1 MEDRIAQSAQTGAFT
16 LMLLI
21 KNYRSQMIALLLKNG
36 VAVPSGASDKQIL
49 NLMAN
54 LLKISKSFYKDIML
68 FLQNPKVLN
77 NLAGEFS
84 QNAQYFRADGF
95 AGKKEGNA
103 QYFRADGFMNYQGS
117 RFGIPFS
124 LRPEDEDENGDE
136 NGDETTETT
145 KTPKKGFF
153 SGLNLGELIKD
164 GLGAFVTLDSN
175 RTDRIIAEARKK
187 SGLPPLDE
195 ETYTDEDG
203 VVKKKESPDD
213 EGISTTT
220 IVVLSLVGIAVIGTI
235 IYFVTRPKKV

>member
-16 LMLLI
+16 LMLLV

-36 VAVPSGASDKQIL
+36 VAVPSGASDKQII

-68 FLQNPKVLN
+68 FLQNPKVIN
-77 NLAGEFS
+77 SIAGDLS

-95 AGKKEGNA
+95 AGKRTGNA
-103 QYFRADGFMNYQGS
+103 QYFRADGFMNYTGD
-117 RFGIPFS
+117 RFGIPDFS
-124 LRPEDEDENGDE
+124 TNPNIDNEDEDTD
-136 NGDETTETT
+136 TP
-145 KTPKKGFF
+145 PKKGGFWAN
-153 SGLNLGELIKD
+153 LNLGDLLTKGVD
-164 GLGAFVTLDSN
+164 TLVALDKN
-175 RTDRIIAEARKK
+175 KTDRAIADARNRA
-187 SGLPPLDE
+187 GLPPLDE
-195 ETYTDEDG
+195 ETYTDDDG
-203 VVKKKESPDD
+203 VVKKKTPDD

>member
-54 LLKISKSFYKDIML
+54 LLKISKSFYRDIML

-95 AGKKEGNA
+95 AGKKQGNA
-103 QYFRADGFMNYQGS
+103 QYFRADGYLNYTKGRD
-117 RFGIPFS
+117 RFSFDDIS
-124 LRPEDEDENGDE
+124 LRPEDEDENGV
-136 NGDETTETT
+136 ETTETT

-175 RTDRIIAEARKK
+175 RTDRIIAEARKNA
-187 SGLPPLDE
+187 GLPPLDE

-203 VVKKKESPDD
+203 VVKKKERPDD
-213 EGISTTT
+213 EGISATT

>member
-175 RTDRIIAEARKK
+175 RTDRVIAEARKK
-187 SGLPPLDE
+187 AGLPPLDE

-203 VVKKKESPDD
+203 VVKKKERPDD
-213 EGISTTT
+213 EGISATT

>member
-54 LLKISKSFYKDIML
+54 LLKISKSFYRDIML

-124 LRPEDEDENGDE
+124 LRPEDEDEDE

-175 RTDRIIAEARKK
+175 RTDRIIAEARKNA
-187 SGLPPLDE
+187 GLPPLDE

-203 VVKKKESPDD
+203 VVKKKERPDD
-213 EGISTTT
+213 EGISATT

>member
-54 LLKISKSFYKDIML
+54 LLKISKSFYRDIML

>member
-84 QNAQYFRADGF
+84 QNAQYFRADG
-95 AGKKEGNA
+95 
-103 QYFRADGFMNYQGS
+103 YLNYTKGRD
-117 RFGIPFS
+117 RFSFDDISF
-124 LRPEDEDENGDE
+124 RPEDEDENGDE
-136 NGDETTETT
+136 TTETTETT

-187 SGLPPLDE
+187 SGLPPLDV

-203 VVKKKESPDD
+203 VVKKKERPDD
-213 EGISTTT
+213 EGISATT

>member
-1 MEDRIAQSAQTGAFT
+1 MEDRMAQSAQTGAFT
-16 LMLLI
+16 LMLLV

-36 VAVPSGASDKQIL
+36 VAVPSGASDKQIIDM
-49 NLMAN
+49 MAN

-95 AGKKEGNA
+95 AGKKQGNA
-103 QYFRADGFMNYQGS
+103 QYFRADGFMNYQGNKYGFDDVS
-117 RFGIPFS
+117 FKPDDT
-124 LRPEDEDENGDE
+124 EDE
-136 NGDETTETT
+136 TP
-145 KTPKKGFF
+145 KTSKKGFF
-153 SGLNLGELIKD
+153 SGLNLGDLIKD
-164 GLGAFVTLDSN
+164 GLGAFTALDKN
-175 RTDRIIAEARKK
+175 KTDRAIAEARVKA
-187 SGLPPLDE
+187 GLPPLVE

-203 VVKKKESPDD
+203 VVKKKTPDD
-213 EGISTTT
+213 EKMSTTT

>member
-1 MEDRIAQSAQTGAFT
+1 MNNNASLGAYAV
-16 LMLLI
+16 MYVVQN
-21 KNYRSQMIALLLKNG
+21 KKSEVVNLLLKNG
-36 VAVPSGASDKQIL
+36 VFVPMNASNMQLALLVTD
-49 NLMAN
+49 
-54 LLKISKSFYKDIML
+54 LLKVSKSFYRDIML

-117 RFGIPFS
+117 RFGMPFS
-124 LRPEDEDENGDE
+124 LRPEDEDEDE

-175 RTDRIIAEARKK
+175 RTDRIIAEARKNA
-187 SGLPPLDE
+187 GLPPLDE

-203 VVKKKESPDD
+203 VVKKKERPDD
-213 EGISTTT
+213 EGISATT

>member
-136 NGDETTETT
+136 TTETTETT